1 MLSIEEAF
9 DRTLSLPSTPL
20 VREAPT
26 NFSSLV
32 IEGDREGLKSRSGSE
47 KSKGREE
54 RRERLPASPTTS
66 GSMALSKR
74 TFLEGL
80 KRRTRTRSGDNLFG
94 EERPAADEELQPA
107 RRASEASQKLV
118 SPFFGAANEKLILDN
133 PHKSFLF
140 CTLSKLRSEMPTY
153 S

>member
-32 IEGDREGLKSRSGSE
+32 IEDREGSKSRSGSE

-54 RRERLPASPTTS
+54 RRERMLASPTTS

-80 KRRTRTRSGDNLFG
+80 KRRTRTRSGDNLFQG
-94 EERPAADEELQPA
+94 EDGRGEDEEVLPA

-118 SPFFGAANEKLILDN
+118 GQFFGYVNEKLILDTN
-133 PHKSFLF
+133 LLF
-140 CTLSKLRSEMPTY
+140 FALSKHWSEMPMY

>member
-32 IEGDREGLKSRSGSE
+32 IEDREGVKSRSGSE

-54 RRERLPASPTTS
+54 RRERMLASPTTS

-80 KRRTRTRSGDNLFG
+80 KRRTRTRSGDNLFQGDDRRG
-94 EERPAADEELQPA
+94 EDEEVLPA

-118 SPFFGAANEKLILDN
+118 SLFFGSTNEKLILDTN
-133 PHKSFLF
+133 WLFL
-140 CTLSKLRSEMPTY
+140 TLSKHRSEMPMY

>member
-26 NFSSLV
+26 NFSNLV
-32 IEGDREGLKSRSGSE
+32 IEGDREGLKSRNGSE

-54 RRERLPASPTTS
+54 RRERMPASPTTS
-66 GSMALSKR
+66 GSSMALSKR

-94 EERPAADEELQPA
+94 EDRPAEQEEPLPA

-118 SPFFGAANEKLILDN
+118 SPFFRSVNEKLFFDTPLKSVILR
-133 PHKSFLF
+133 PFQ
-140 CTLSKLRSEMPTY
+140 T
-153 S
+153 